1 MWVAAAFMGV
11 VFIWSTTPLA
21 IQASQDS
28 VNFLMALA
36 LRVVISAVLAV
47 PVLRIMG
54 LGLPLHRA
62 ALTSYLAGAV
72 GVYGAMLCVYWG
84 AAYLPSGL
92 ISVLYGLSPMLSG
105 AMAYWWLGERE
116 LTPARILALVIAV
129 TGLGF
134 VVAGRLM
141 LDEMAWR
148 GIVGTL
154 VSVFL
159 FAVSAVWTKECTKN
173 NERNQQVPLHP
184 LQQTAGTLW
193 MSSIFFALTLAL
205 TGTGLPQ
212 YWSQTSLIAI
222 GYLAVAGSLL
232 GFVLYFYVLNHL
244 SAARVTMITL
254 IAPVLAVFWGY
265 WFMEEVLLE
274 TTLQGVILLLGGL
287 AMYLWPGYLDRV
299 FSRVSGYKAVQN
311 QE

>member
-11 VFIWSTTPLA
+11 VLIWSTTPLA

-36 LRVVISAVLAV
+36 LRVVISAVLAI
-47 PVLRIMG
+47 PVLRVMG
-54 LGLPLHRA
+54 LGLPVHRA
-62 ALTSYLAGAV
+62 ALTSYLAGSV

-105 AMAYWWLGERE
+105 AMAYFWLGERE
-116 LTPARILALVIAV
+116 LTPARILALLVAV
-129 TGLGF
+129 AGLGF

-141 LDEMAWR
+141 LDDMAWR

-159 FAVSAVWTKECTKN
+159 FALSAVWTKECKMS
-173 NERNQQVPLHP
+173 LHP

-193 MSSIFFALTLAL
+193 MSSIFFAATIAV
-205 TGTGLPQ
+205 TGTAWPQ
-212 YWSQTSLIAI
+212 HWSQTSVVAI

-244 SAARVTMITL
+244 SAARVPMITL

-265 WFMEEVLLE
+265 LYMDEVLLE

-287 AMYLWPGYLDRV
+287 ALYLWPGYLDRAV
-299 FSRVSGYKAVQN
+299 SRFSSYKAVEN

>member
-11 VFIWSTTPLA
+11 VLIWSTTPLA

-28 VNFLMALA
+28 VDFLMALA
-36 LRVVISAVLAV
+36 LRVAISAILAV
-47 PVLRIMG
+47 PVLRA
-54 LGLPLHRA
+54 LGLSLPTNRA
-62 ALTSYLAGAV
+62 ALSSYAAGSV

-105 AMAYWWLGERE
+105 AMAYVWLGERE
-116 LTPARILALVIAV
+116 LTPARILALVVAV
-129 TGLGF
+129 IGLGC

-141 LDEMAWR
+141 LDDMAWR
-148 GIVGTL
+148 GIIGTL

-159 FAVSAVWTKECTKN
+159 FALSAVWTKECK
-173 NERNQQVPLHP
+173 VALHP

-193 MSSIFFALTLAL
+193 MSTLLFALTIAV
-205 TGTGLPQ
+205 TGTSWPQ
-212 YWSQTSLIAI
+212 EWSQTSVIGIA
-222 GYLAVAGSLL
+222 YLSVIGSLL

-244 SAARVTMITL
+244 SAARVTLITL
-254 IAPVLAVFWGY
+254 MAPVLAMFWGY
-265 WFMEEVLLE
+265 LFLNEVLLD

-287 AMYLWPGYLDRV
+287 AVYLWPRWLDRMLQ
-299 FSRVSGYKAVQN
+299 RVVVAHEMNKKT
-311 QE
+311 